1 MYVAKRC
8 VIMCSWTDG
17 YVSCF
22 CVTPYL
28 FIHIFASSTSKTP
41 KDEGAADENFLIVQT
56 GSGDHTTF
64 YLSENI
70 NLFPGDKG
78 TNLETDYSP
87 PLSVKFESPWRYAS
101 TPPGCLNGVTLRHI
115 DNFVIVV
122 LCLYRTHGIFRIS
135 FQYVTHVRSFC
146 RHWKDSVL

>member
-1 MYVAKRC
+1 MYVAKWC

-41 KDEGAADENFLIVQT
+41 KDEGAPDDNFLIVQT
-56 GSGDHTTF
+56 GSGDHTAF
-64 YLSENI
+64 YLTENVD
-70 NLFPGDKG
+70 LFPGDKG

-87 PLSVKFESPWRYAS
+87 LLSVMFESPWRYAS
-101 TPPGCLNGVTLRHI
+101 TPQ
-115 DNFVIVV
+115 DA
-122 LCLYRTHGIFRIS
+122 
-135 FQYVTHVRSFC
+135 
-146 RHWKDSVL
+146 